1 MMEFQA
7 HSRVG
12 AGEEE
17 MAITTCPCQPQGG
30 GFRILLVQAWRW
42 RAGRS
47 TYERQIS
54 SRD

>member
-17 MAITTCPCQPQGG
+17 MAITTCPHQPQGG
-30 GFRILLVQAWRW
+30 FRIRLVQAWRW
-42 RAGRS
+42 KGGRS

-54 SRD
+54 PPD